1 MTGRPTAID
10 ATRPLH
16 EQLGCFGYAGF
27 GSGYALAAFGVA
39 DDDGGAL
46 YCSRCP
52 RGEACWQR
60 HRARVRTAFPVLTAL
75 ADEIAVGHS
84 GDAYIQ
90 EFARRTG
97 LVRPHMTEPYTGVM
111 TGNLADGAQ
120 VATGGPPRARGESTL
135 TWPLAPLED
144 VP

>member
-27 GSGYALAAFGVA
+27 GSGYALYAFGVA

-60 HRARVRTAFPVLTAL
+60 HRARVRTAFPDLAAL
-75 ADEIAVGHS
+75 ADEIAAVHTGA
-84 GDAYIQ
+84 AYIQ

-97 LVRPHMTEPYTGVM
+97 QALPDVHEPYIGVM

-120 VATGGPPRARGESTL
+120 VATGGPPHARGEWAL